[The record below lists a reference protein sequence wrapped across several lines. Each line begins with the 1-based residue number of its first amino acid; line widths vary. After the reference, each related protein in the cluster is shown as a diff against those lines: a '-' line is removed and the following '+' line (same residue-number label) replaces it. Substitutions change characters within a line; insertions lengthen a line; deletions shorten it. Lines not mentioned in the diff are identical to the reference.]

1 MYSYLSFD
9 WKANSS
15 MVRIKVPSDLSSNPT
30 SGDFSDE
37 GAVGKICEHLGISTG
52 GFNPSLTSAICA
64 DKVQDTLSKVGNRL
78 EHVPIGVWVIATIQ
92 PPLPAFELSVIQ

>member
-37 GAVGKICEHLGISTG
+37 GAVGKIPNNLTYIFPFNFFIFNEDIPPKISP
-52 GFNPSLTSAICA
+52 NTS
-64 DKVQDTLSKVGNRL
+64 
-78 EHVPIGVWVIATIQ
+78 
-92 PPLPAFELSVIQ
+92 